1 MVVIATFDAASILVS
16 ERRCLHGDQTIHER
30 GTTLMRRL
38 ATAFLTM
45 LGVCLIASF
54 IIGIVAHIDG
64 TSWLIYPLGALVVLP
79 IPVMLV
85 LLYFLMRSA
94 FSDEGAGD
102 AVGMGGKI
110 TADVVAAVARSF
122 PAEERA
128 EALAILCAYGAGPDE
143 PERTRVRLAIVRLSD
158 GSLSRLQYFT
168 DQAKQE
174 YRDVLA
180 WDAEIPVSD
189 AK

>member
-1 MVVIATFDAASILVS
+1 
-16 ERRCLHGDQTIHER
+16 
-30 GTTLMRRL
+30 MRRL
-38 ATAFLTM
+38 TTAFLTM

-54 IIGIVAHIDG
+54 VIGIVAHIDG
-64 TSWLIYPLGALVVLP
+64 TSWLIYPLGALVVVP

-85 LLYFLMRSA
+85 LLYFLMRRA

-102 AVGMGGKI
+102 TVGTGGQI

-128 EALAILCAYGAGPDE
+128 EALAILSAYGVGPDE
-143 PERTRVRLAIVRLSD
+143 PERTPVRLAIIHLSD
-158 GSLSRLQYFT
+158 GSLTRLQYFT

-180 WDAEIPVSD
+180 WDAEIAAPD
-189 AK
+189 RK